1 MDQTLRRVAVI
12 GGVRIPFC
20 RSNTLYADQSNL
32 EMLTG
37 TLNGLVDKYDLKGVH
52 IDEAV
57 GGAVVSHSKDWNLAR
72 EAVLNTKLAPTTPGV
87 TIQQACGTSLQ
98 AAAMIGAKIASGEAE
113 SGIAMGS
120 DTTSDAPIVFKQKF
134 AHRLVEVQN
143 ARSIGERFSA
153 FKGFSPGE
161 LAPQPPNVGEP
172 RTGLSMGQHA
182 ELMAQEWKITRADQ
196 DQLAYESHRK
206 AAEAYRTGYMDDL
219 VVPFAGV
226 FRDNNLREDISLEKI
241 AQLKTAFDKS
251 ERGTLTAANS
261 TPLTDG
267 AASVLLASEEWAA
280 ERALPVQ
287 AYLTYSQTSAN
298 NFVAGEG
305 LLMAPTIA
313 VSRMLERAQLKLQD
327 FDFYEIHEAFA
338 AQVLATL
345 KAFEDPAYCKTHLG
359 RDAPLGSIDR
369 AKLNVKGSSL
379 AFGHPFAATGA
390 RIVGNLA
397 KLLAEHGGRGLISVC
412 TAGGMGVAAIM
423 ESRKAA
429 EMRMAA

>member
-1 MDQTLRRVAVI
+1 MGQSLRRVGVI

-20 RSNTLYADQSNL
+20 RSNTLYADRSNL
-32 EMLTG
+32 EMMTAV
-37 TLNGLVDKYDLKGVH
+37 LNGLADKYSLSGVH

-57 GGAVVSHSKDWNLAR
+57 GGAVVSHSRDWNLAR
-72 EAVLNTKLAPTTPGV
+72 EAVLGSKLAPTTPGV
-87 TIQQACGTSLQ
+87 TVQQACGTSLQ
-98 AAAMIGAKIASGEAE
+98 AAAMIGAKIAAGESD

-120 DTTSDAPIVFKQKF
+120 DTTSDAPIVVMPKL
-134 AHRLVEVQN
+134 AHRLVAVQH
-143 ARSIGERFSA
+143 AKSVGDRLSA
-153 FKGFSPGE
+153 FKGFSPRE
-161 LAPQPPNVGEP
+161 LVPQPPNTGEP

-182 ELMAQEWKITRADQ
+182 ELMAQEWKISRADQ
-196 DQLAYESHRK
+196 DQLAYESHKK
-206 AAEAYRTGYMDDL
+206 AAAAYRAGYLDDL
-219 VVPFAGV
+219 LIPFAGV
-226 FRDNNLREDISLEKI
+226 FRDNNLREDISLERI
-241 AQLKTAFDKS
+241 AALPPVFDRS

-267 AASVLLASEEWAA
+267 AAAVLLASEEWAA
-280 ERALPVQ
+280 KRSLPI
-287 AYLTYSQTSAN
+287 AAFLSCTQTSAN

-313 VSRMLERAQLKLQD
+313 IARMLERAGLRLQD

-345 KAFEDPAYCKTHLG
+345 KALEDPTYCKTHLG
-359 RDAPLGSIDR
+359 RSEPLGPIAR

-390 RIVGNLA
+390 RIIGNLT

-412 TAGGMGVAAIM
+412 TAGGMGVAAIL
-423 ESRKAA
+423 EGSAA
-429 EMRMAA
+429 SPMAA